1 MQGNRPLGVRTL
13 TPRRYAGRMLARRLL
28 VLAAVLLALGAVA
41 ASLAPRDL
49 RGPAT
54 TTVPPAVAPR
64 PSPAPSG
71 SQPVVLSVNAAAR
84 RPATVT
90 ARVGE
95 HVRLN
100 VRATQPDSVAV
111 LDQTEPVALR
121 MVNQPARI
129 EDPGVRV
136 DIGEVGLVP
145 ALLSRDGCRDKGI
158 GW

>member
-71 SQPVVLSVNAAAR
+71 SQPVVLSVNAAGR
-84 RPATVT
+84 RPANVT

-100 VRATQPDSVAV
+100 VLATQPDSVAV
-111 LDQTEPVALR
+111 LDQTEPVDPYSPAMFDLLLDAAGDFPVTLVQSGRRVATLR
-121 MVNQPARI
+121 VLPAR
-129 EDPGVRV
+129 
-136 DIGEVGLVP
+136 
-145 ALLSRDGCRDKGI
+145 
-158 GW
+158 